1 METWCEEVACF
12 SGEVLFVPQYDDRN
26 SLQAL
31 ENGSAT
37 KEATIREEYEF
48 DSISCLV
55 GEKYGSEV
63 QEKIK

>member
-1 METWCEEVACF
+1 MYFF
-12 SGEVLFVPQYDDRN
+12 SGEVSFVPQYDDRN

-48 DSISCLV
+48 DSISCLI